1 VLPADNHVHS
11 EWSWDAPFGA
21 MERTCER
28 AVELGLPA
36 IAFTEH
42 ADYSPFLVQPDEF
55 ADHPHIRANAVDGV
69 MYAPRMNVEGYLECL
84 ERCRERFPSLRIV
97 SGLEFG
103 EPHWHAGEL
112 ARLLSAG
119 RFDRVL
125 GSLHCLPA
133 GQWYAEPPHHFRQ
146 RPSADVMREYLAE
159 IARLI
164 EGSDRFA
171 VLAHIDYPVRYW
183 PSDVKPFAPKD
194 FEDEFRHALRTLA
207 MTGRALEVNTRTD
220 FPPDLVRWFYEE
232 GGQAISF
239 GSDAHVPQVLA
250 RGFADAAAMVEAQG
264 FRPGAHPY
272 AFWVA

>member
-1 VLPADNHVHS
+1 MLPADNHVHS
-11 EWSWDAPFGA
+11 EWSWDAPLAA

-42 ADYSPFLVQPDEF
+42 ADYSPFLVQPDDF
-55 ADHPHIRANAVDGV
+55 AAYPHIQAHAVDGV
-69 MYAPRMNVEGYLECL
+69 MYAPRVDVQGYLEAL
-84 ERCRERFPSLRIV
+84 ERCRQRFASLRII

-103 EPHWHAGEL
+103 EPHWHDDDL
-112 ARLLSAG
+112 AQLLSAG
-119 RFDRVL
+119 MFERVL
-125 GSLHCLPA
+125 GSLHCLRA
-133 GQWYAEPPHHFRQ
+133 GQWYAEPPHHFRE
-146 RPSADVMREYLAE
+146 RPAADVMRAYLAE
-159 IARLI
+159 IPRLI

-183 PSDVKPFAPKD
+183 PGDAKPFRPGD
-194 FEDEFRHALRTLA
+194 FEDEFRYALRALA
-207 MTGRALEVNTRTD
+207 GSGRALEVNTRTD
-220 FPPDLVRWFYEE
+220 FPPEIVRWFFEE

-239 GSDAHVPQVLA
+239 GSDAHVPEALA

-264 FRPGAHPY
+264 FRPGDHPY